1 MSKSP
6 EHNNR
11 IWLSLEQLIKYVKG
25 NLLGAK
31 KQEVE
36 DKITASALLSDAAE
50 GIKEIDNPEKL
61 QAMVD
66 SLNRQIQLKSGA
78 QAAAL
83 PTNDSAS
90 PSNSSTKTIT
100 LSNKAI
106 LSIAASALILVAAG
120 AAVWWGVSS
129 APSSLSDS
137 KALVEKEQQM
147 EPDMYPG
154 DANLLLSDLA
164 NAADTLAQKNDSTIL
179 DLDSTGKPDPGLIA
193 VLDDRFAP
201 IEEVSDDEEELDY
214 TVKKDLRSDFAAV
227 APADKEKEEQTVYSN
242 SNGALENRAFNKVE
256 TESEE
261 LLEPSSLGYTNTYS
275 QEEVNNITER
285 SAADLESVVA
295 TSAGKERKKQNVN
308 QDAADYQAAVN
319 LLNAGKNAEAKA
331 AFEKLSNRKGEFQ
344 DDAHW
349 NLAQIYLDEG
359 DDKAAKKLLK
369 KIRNSDKYGERA
381 KEELEKL

>member
-50 GIKEIDNPEKL
+50 GIKEVDNPEKL

-83 PTNDSAS
+83 PTNDSAA
-90 PSNSSTKTIT
+90 PSNSSTKTIA

-106 LSIAASALILVAAG
+106 LSIAASALILVAAS

-129 APSSLSDS
+129 APSPLSDS
-137 KALVEKEQQM
+137 KALVEKEQKM
-147 EPDMYPG
+147 KPDMYPG
-154 DANLLLSDLA
+154 DANRLLSDLA
-164 NAADTLAQKNDSTIL
+164 NAADTLVQKDSIVL
-179 DLDSTGKPDPGLIA
+179 DLDSNGKPDPGLIA

-214 TVKKDLRSDFAAV
+214 AVKKDSRSDFAAV
-227 APADKEKEEQTVYSN
+227 APADKEKEEQTFYSK
-242 SNGALENRAFNKVE
+242 SNGTLENRAFNNVE

-261 LLEPSSLGYTNTYS
+261 LLEPSSLGYTSTYY
-275 QEEVNNITER
+275 QEEVNQLAER

-349 NLAQIYLDEG
+349 NLAQIYLEEG